1 MPVTF
6 QITANTPGTLQ
17 SVSYDFN
24 GDNLSDQTATDLNS
38 IAHTYSTAGENFPVV
53 TIQTTVGRFS
63 SLGGWNSFDGNRL
76 RINVQTPPVQLS
88 VINIT
93 DPVDVKCDAAGN
105 LYVLSRSTATIKEYD
120 QNGSVIRSLSGIG
133 ATPSGFDVDG
143 SGNVYVALT
152 GDNQVAK
159 FNPTTTAFQ
168 LDTSFG
174 NGGVIGKS
182 DKTSGSGN
190 GEFNAPYDVAVAADG
205 SQIAISDSGNHRIQL
220 FNTSGVYQSSFGQQ
234 GSGSGQ
240 FNTPKGLAYDSVGY
254 LYVVDSGNNRIALA
268 LSSAVIGTSKTAG
281 TALGQFQGAVN
292 LGVGSRGIYVAETG
306 NNRVQAFEPVKGGH
320 GATLTPFASRL
331 AISTELGLSQPQ
343 AVAAVPH
350 FTEERIYIADTG
362 NNRVILAKLPTDDP
376 TPAWSSMK
384 QHLLA
389 GDIDGAIPYFSVL
402 SVEKYRQAFHAIGAT
417 DLQAIISQIPTT
429 SAVTIESD
437 TAQYR
442 FDQVVQGVTITFPHS
457 CSQHQCERGSK

>member
-281 TALGQFQGAVN
+281 TALGQFQQCLGAV
-292 LGVGSRGIYVAETG
+292 GA
-306 NNRVQAFEPVKGGH
+306 PHHGGH
-320 GATLTPFASRL
+320 IHEHLGHVRL
-331 AISTELGLSQPQ
+331 
-343 AVAAVPH
+343 
-350 FTEERIYIADTG
+350 D
-362 NNRVILAKLPTDDP
+362 
-376 TPAWSSMK
+376 
-384 QHLLA
+384 
-389 GDIDGAIPYFSVL
+389 
-402 SVEKYRQAFHAIGAT
+402 
-417 DLQAIISQIPTT
+417 
-429 SAVTIESD
+429 
-437 TAQYR
+437 
-442 FDQVVQGVTITFPHS
+442 
-457 CSQHQCERGSK
+457 